1 VSALLAYNYDA
12 DLDSNARA
20 MERSAQEVCTG
31 EVTTAVRDVSVN
43 SLEVREGQIIGL
55 VDGELV
61 LAGEDLDTVVLDV
74 LRQMGAKDAEIL
86 TLYCGESVAEE
97 SAQELVARIEA
108 TFPQAEVEVVE
119 GGQPH
124 YHYILSAE

>member
-1 VSALLAYNYDA
+1 VSALLAYNYGA

-20 MERSAQEVCTG
+20 MERSAQEVRTG

-43 SLEVREGQIIGL
+43 GLDVREGQLIGL
-55 VDGELV
+55 VDGELAI
-61 LAGEDLDTVVLDV
+61 AGEDLHAVVLDV
-74 LRQMGAKDAEIL
+74 LRQMGAQDAEIL
-86 TLYCGESVAEE
+86 TLYTGEAVSPE
-97 SAQELVARIEA
+97 STEELVALIEA
-108 TFPQAEVEVVE
+108 SFPQAEVETVE